1 VWWTLV
7 LASGEV
13 EVASQVGLLVLALE
27 KWRWQQQAC
36 ASIAH
41 ENQQGAHVAIVRSK
55 TQLCG

>member
-1 VWWTLV
+1 VLWPLV

-41 ENQQGAHVAIVRSK
+41 EKGAHVAVVRSK
-55 TQLCG
+55 KQLCG